1 MEKISDSDEKV
12 TKNKTLSQTTTETNA
27 VSEAVSESIENST
40 TDIEISTESADEK
53 VMKNI
58 TLSQTTVPVTTETN
72 AVSEAV
78 SEYIENSTT
87 DIEISTQSAE
97 KVIKNSV
104 KETENHDLSA
114 KNFESERESIDNLK
128 FEVND
133 TENNFRSEPK
143 STTIKYELFSGDQ
156 TVSEPESI
164 EFDPI
169 KDRPNESEK
178 MHQKINISRIE
189 NISYIT
195 PNETKNDAI
204 DKMDNNYVTILIIA
218 GIAMI
223 FLILIATL
231 FCTFFVSGK
240 SVKRENAIEMID
252 YNNNE

>member
-40 TDIEISTESADEK
+40 TDIEISTKSADEK

-58 TLSQTTVPVTTETN
+58 TLFQTTVPVTTETN

-133 TENNFRSEPK
+133 TENNFKSEPK

-156 TVSEPESI
+156 TVSE
-164 EFDPI
+164 PI

-189 NISYIT
+189 NISFIT

-204 DKMDNNYVTILIIA
+204 DKMDNNYVTILIMA

>member
-40 TDIEISTESADEK
+40 TDIEISTESAKEK

-114 KNFESERESIDNLK
+114 KNFESEIESIDNLK

-133 TENNFRSEPK
+133 TENNFKSEPK

-164 EFDPI
+164 EL
-169 KDRPNESEK
+169 
-178 MHQKINISRIE
+178 HQKINISRIE

-195 PNETKNDAI
+195 PNKTKNDAI

-240 SVKRENAIEMID
+240 SVKRENAIEMVD

>member
-1 MEKISDSDEKV
+1 MWNHRDEGDV
-12 TKNKTLSQTTTETNA
+12 QKTSLQKSFDYE
-27 VSEAVSESIENST
+27 
-40 TDIEISTESADEK
+40 
-53 VMKNI
+53 VMLRN
-58 TLSQTTVPVTTETN
+58 L
-72 AVSEAV
+72 
-78 SEYIENSTT
+78 
-87 DIEISTQSAE
+87 
-97 KVIKNSV
+97 
-104 KETENHDLSA
+104 
-114 KNFESERESIDNLK
+114 ESEIESIDNLK

-133 TENNFRSEPK
+133 TENNFKSEPK

-189 NISYIT
+189 NISFIT